1 MKRKSV
7 VLVVVLLIVALVGYS
22 AYLSNRKVYVGFAA
36 GLSGQWSQLGVQVRN
51 GFLQA
56 VDDINAQGGI
66 NGHEVVPVIID
77 DKNDNTYAQGMLD
90 QLNENDVDFFVGFS
104 VSSMT
109 PTIEYFMDNSDMLII
124 SPTMSTNSLSGLD
137 DNFIRICNAS
147 SEEAYKLVEMLKDE
161 SLHEF
166 SVLYDVSNR
175 PYTEPLHD
183 IIVENTADSDL
194 KLVLD
199 RPFNSH
205 EDDYDL
211 IVEDVIKSQA
221 KQVVILASGVDTADL
236 VQRLRIKGS
245 EAIFYSSA
253 WSTTRDLLENGGKAI
268 EGMRVVGLYDIASE
282 RPEYHAFRQTMM
294 DKFDADPTFSQ
305 IFGYESLLVL
315 KKAVER
321 ADSFKVEDVKR
332 TIIETSEF
340 QGLQQKLKFNAYG
353 DMERD
358 YFTYEIENGQF
369 VDKD

>member
-1 MKRKSV
+1 MKEKRVIFV
-7 VLVVVLLIVALVGYS
+7 VIILIMALVGYG
-22 AYLSNRKVYVGFAA
+22 AYMNNRKVYVGFAA

-56 VDDINAQGGI
+56 VEDINAEGGI
-66 NGHEVVPVIID
+66 NGYEIVPIIID
-77 DKNDNTYAQGMLD
+77 DKNDNTYAQSMLD
-90 QLNENDVDFFVGFS
+90 KLNDNKVDFFVGFS

-109 PTIEYFMDNSDMLII
+109 PTIEYFMENSDMLII
-124 SPTMSTNSLSGLD
+124 SPTMSTNDLSGID

-147 SEEAYKLVEMLKDE
+147 SEEAYKLVDMLKDE
-161 SLHEF
+161 GLHEF
-166 SVLYDVSNR
+166 SILYDISNR

-183 IIVENTADSDL
+183 IIVNDTLDSDL

-205 EDDYDL
+205 DDDYDVL
-211 IVEDVIKSQA
+211 VDEVVKSQA

-245 EAIFYSSA
+245 QAVFYSSA

-282 RPEYHAFRQTMM
+282 RPEYLEFRQTMI

-305 IFGYESLLVL
+305 IFGYESLVVL
-315 KKAVER
+315 KQAVEHV
-321 ADSFKVEDVKR
+321 DSFEVNKVKEAILELK
-332 TIIETSEF
+332 EF
-340 QGLQQKLKFNAYG
+340 QGLQQKLVFNVYG

-358 YFTYEIENGQF
+358 YFTYEIRNGQF